1 MSKITNGGLTQS
13 GTGCFIAV
21 HMVTVGV
28 KGLTWYLWLEKV
40 LTSANFFSIWNM
52 KSTIVTCVDQITVTS
67 VQHRWPAVHLAGL
80 FILIHGVT
88 AAVMRERQ
96 ERSGNVLMLVSV
108 IADVLLLSGLG
119 LSSTAIYTRT
129 SLTVVQM
136 IVVSH
141 SLTSS
146 DNVMLCQVQRD
157 VSHCISL

>member
-1 MSKITNGGLTQS
+1 
-13 GTGCFIAV
+13 
-21 HMVTVGV
+21 
-28 KGLTWYLWLEKV
+28 
-40 LTSANFFSIWNM
+40 
-52 KSTIVTCVDQITVTS
+52 
-67 VQHRWPAVHLAGL
+67 
-80 FILIHGVT
+80 
-88 AAVMRERQ
+88 MRERQ